1 MADHYETMESEHQ
14 LLADRNPVRTREPV
28 SESALEKRKNISHY
42 TSKGGEFLD
51 VSDCVLISSEYKKN

>member
-1 MADHYETMESEHQ
+1 MADHYDTMESEHQ
-14 LLADRNPVRTREPV
+14 LLADRDPIRTRELV

-51 VSDCVLISSEYKKN
+51 VQRLCINFL